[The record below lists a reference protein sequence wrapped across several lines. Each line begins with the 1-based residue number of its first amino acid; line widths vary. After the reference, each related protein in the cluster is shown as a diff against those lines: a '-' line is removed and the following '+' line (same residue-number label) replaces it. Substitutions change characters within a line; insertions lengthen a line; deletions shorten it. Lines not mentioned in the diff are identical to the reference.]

1 MRAQEFITEAQV
13 PSVREQIV
21 NDAQKSGP
29 GQYFVRFT
37 DADKLGF
44 SQRQWFGKTP
54 DVDHPKFDVNFIG
67 GTDGRRALWFYPLE
81 YYLKDVTPYASEQP
95 YVWLVKLKPD
105 AWLQSVSPGDRT
117 VQAAPPGKQRVGI
130 IRPSRPPAAIF
141 FTIGYDVI
149 GRYYDYAKMH
159 KRHGEI
165 KGAPKPSWFDRI
177 RGNT

>member
-1 MRAQEFITEAQV
+1 MRIQELITEAQV

-21 NDAQKSGP
+21 NDVQKSGP

-44 SQRQWFGKTP
+44 SGRQSFGKTP
-54 DVDHPKFDVNFIG
+54 DVDHPEFDVDYIG
-67 GTDGRRALWFYPLE
+67 QGTGRRALWFYPLN
-81 YYLKDVTPYASEQP
+81 YYLKNSTPYASEQP
-95 YVWLVKLKPD
+95 YVWLVKLKPT
-105 AWLQSVSPGDRT
+105 AWLQPVRRGDQQ

-130 IRPSRPPAAIF
+130 LRPSDPPAVIF
-141 FTIGYDVI
+141 FTPGYDVI

-159 KRHGEI
+159 KRHGEV
-165 KGAPKPSWFDRI
+165 KGAPKPSWFDRV